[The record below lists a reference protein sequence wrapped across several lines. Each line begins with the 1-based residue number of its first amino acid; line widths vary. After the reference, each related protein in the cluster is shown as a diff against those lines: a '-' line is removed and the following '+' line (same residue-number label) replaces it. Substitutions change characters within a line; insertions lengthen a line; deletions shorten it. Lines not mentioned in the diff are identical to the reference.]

1 MFDTRSNNISEKINK
16 EPGELS
22 HAHWIAIGL
31 LAAAIGGLCSYGY
44 PTLRK
49 VPGLLAQ
56 LPGFQKSWE
65 RVNTHL
71 AEMEG
76 VIKDWGR
83 SQQELQEHVAK
94 LDKQTAARFQ
104 ASRKQ
109 VQGLKVEIQS
119 RVHDEVAAET
129 QEMETQLS
137 QAQAKSAEGHA
148 KLEAEVSTLREE
160 TARQADGG
168 RAEVAHAVV
177 QIETRRSRG
186 PLVRKV
192 DVDGA
197 VSVHVARA
205 RVVGEG
211 ERSWQ
216 PCLGLVDELTGLRAH
231 EQVALAPRKR
241 RCVRTVVGDEQIG
254 QTVTVE
260 VRDHQVAGAGQR
272 RDTAGEHRGR
282 CVNERPAAI
291 VMERLQRREPLR
303 GGAAPRD
310 HDVGATVVIEVQQS
324 LEELVVEPVLARD
337 RRRDAEAPGFE
348 VQPRRR
354 HRSGRWR
361 DGR

>member
-56 LPGFQKSWE
+56 LPGFQKSLE

-137 QAQAKSAEGHA
+137 QVQAKSAEGHA

-160 TARQADGG
+160 TARQADAL
-168 RAEVAHAVV
+168 RNA
-177 QIETRRSRG
+177 RS
-186 PLVRKV
+186 
-192 DVDGA
+192 
-197 VSVHVARA
+197 
-205 RVVGEG
+205 EF
-211 ERSWQ
+211 ERENTNRNQ
-216 PCLGLVDELTGLRAH
+216 
-231 EQVALAPRKR
+231 QLASL
-241 RCVRTVVGDEQIG
+241 DEQMG
-254 QTVTVE
+254 
-260 VRDHQVAGAGQR
+260 RD
-272 RDTAGEHRGR
+272 
-282 CVNERPAAI
+282 
-291 VMERLQRREPLR
+291 
-303 GGAAPRD
+303 
-310 HDVGATVVIEVQQS
+310 
-324 LEELVVEPVLARD
+324 
-337 RRRDAEAPGFE
+337 RRDAEDLAKKLAVKRIDFE
-348 VQPRRR
+348 VNRGHNEELAEGVSLDITGTDVSHRRVNGWMWLMPDRRTIWLRGQAAQQPVIFYGYPDGKRRELVITNVTKNSVTGYLLLPAGTGSYMTAALSR
-354 HRSGRWR
+354 GE
-361 DGR
+361 